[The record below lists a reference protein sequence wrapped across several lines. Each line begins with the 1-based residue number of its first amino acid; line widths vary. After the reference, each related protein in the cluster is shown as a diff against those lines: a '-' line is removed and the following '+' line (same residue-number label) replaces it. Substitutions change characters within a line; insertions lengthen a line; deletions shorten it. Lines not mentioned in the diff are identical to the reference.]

1 LQKSAKKQQVYG
13 KLHPD
18 YEDIRVIVSTK
29 ERPEAAVASSKYV
42 RPLYF
47 SASIILPGFISI
59 LVLEKRTTPL
69 EKRITP

>member
-1 LQKSAKKQQVYG
+1 LRKSAKKQQVYR

-18 YEDIRVIVSTK
+18 YEDILVVVSTK

-42 RPLYF
+42 RPLYIP
-47 SASIILPGFISI
+47 ASITLPGFISI
-59 LVLEKRTTPL
+59 LVLEKRVTPL